1 MDRWKKSQVGSTG
14 TTYPGGEYLEG
25 AAGDADFSGK
35 VDLDDFYI
43 WRDKGWPL
51 VPPDKVTFLPGQDI
65 DPDFNNDGTYYL
77 NPDYPIWYVE
87 TYDNTYP

>member
-1 MDRWKKSQVGSTG
+1 MDRWKYSQEGYTSA
-14 TTYPGGEYLEG
+14 YPGGIYLEG

-51 VPPDKVTFLPGQDI
+51 TPPDTVEFLPGQDI
-65 DPDFNNDGTYYL
+65 DPDFNNDGSYDL
-77 NPDYPIWYVE
+77 MPDYPIWYDE
-87 TYDNTYP
+87 TYGLTYP